1 MGALVLAAQAA
12 LQFGIKP
19 AIRWGIRTVVWCAAN
34 LWFFVA
40 VTLLLIFSYER
51 NGVVYNEIPMGVR
64 EFLVALVPGTGVTGL
79 DLLLVGILAVV
90 LLSLTL
96 AAARTIGALGS
107 AVRHGGSAA
116 VVAAVVVGDR
126 LVRPTFVIPDGMTCL
141 ALVTQSGVQFVITP
155 IVRTLRGLVHWCT
168 RNAWLLFAV
177 TMVLVLDLAHMG
189 LFAETMPAAITTLM
203 TVTLVIGPWS
213 LTVAEVFLL
222 YILITVVVFVYAFIQ
237 PTLQALADRILQI
250 GSTVV
255 LIGLLVYSKLTGRWI
270 DEFVVLE
277 GRFTL
282 TDVFKFALLI
292 GAFVAFIGGYYCL
305 QDGRDMQLSDAYFE
319 TMTDANGDLIPD
331 EDLTINFSINL
342 TTEPYGE
349 RVVSVT
355 QHLDYLFAHINAYAG
370 DLYEV
375 YHYRGDLSLR

>member
-1 MGALVLAAQAA
+1 
-12 LQFGIKP
+12 
-19 AIRWGIRTVVWCAAN
+19 
-34 LWFFVA
+34 
-40 VTLLLIFSYER
+40 
-51 NGVVYNEIPMGVR
+51 
-64 EFLVALVPGTGVTGL
+64 
-79 DLLLVGILAVV
+79 
-90 LLSLTL
+90 
-96 AAARTIGALGS
+96 
-107 AVRHGGSAA
+107 
-116 VVAAVVVGDR
+116 
-126 LVRPTFVIPDGMTCL
+126 
-141 ALVTQSGVQFVITP
+141 
-155 IVRTLRGLVHWCT
+155 
-168 RNAWLLFAV
+168 
-177 TMVLVLDLAHMG
+177 
-189 LFAETMPAAITTLM
+189 
-203 TVTLVIGPWS
+203 
-213 LTVAEVFLL
+213 
-222 YILITVVVFVYAFIQ
+222 VVFVYAFIQ

-319 TMTDANGDLIPD
+319 NMTDANGDLIPD